1 MTKTKIVDIRNHV
14 FAPAAIEADDF
25 VVWRNLDAVPH
36 TVETAPDASFY
47 FNVGPLAT
55 GEVSSPVWFGKPGK
69 FPYLCRYHAD
79 MTGEIEVVAR
89 GAKLPQPAQMDGGH
103 HDMPGHD
110 MPGHGGHDLLHFHGF
125 VTGGR
130 SGTKLYM
137 SHTPVIA
144 DDRHRF
150 QVILRSSFVEQ
161 KHRDIYDK
169 LRASSFGAG
178 KVQIFHDHL
187 SLVDIGD
194 GTIKDLPQASVE
206 YYPPES
212 PDGIAVPGLE
222 ENIPVRI
229 DRVLHFHQFDPDASY
244 PLGLRYLVYGDADDV
259 FMDHHIIGAPSFHSV
274 AKLKDVPAFW
284 EPTRFDGTAGILI
297 PEKRIVDVSPKV
309 LRKVAFVDNAYHLAY
324 LPPSGAYRQPPPDPL
339 IRRDGTPPIYD
350 VTVDGAGSDRVTIDK
365 FIHFDVALLNNRVV
379 IA

>member
-1 MTKTKIVDIRNHV
+1 
-14 FAPAAIEADDF
+14 
-25 VVWRNLDAVPH
+25 
-36 TVETAPDASFY
+36 
-47 FNVGPLAT
+47 
-55 GEVSSPVWFGKPGK
+55 
-69 FPYLCRYHAD
+69 
-79 MTGEIEVVAR
+79 
-89 GAKLPQPAQMDGGH
+89 
-103 HDMPGHD
+103 
-110 MPGHGGHDLLHFHGF
+110 
-125 VTGGR
+125 
-130 SGTKLYM
+130 M

-212 PDGIAVPGLE
+212 PDGIALPGLE